1 MATILADYG
10 GGRRRKRKWRS
21 DYITD
26 HFHNAVSS
34 LKT

>member
-1 MATILADYG
+1 MGMMLAVDG
-10 GGRRRKRKWRS
+10 GGRRRKKMWMC

-26 HFHNAVSS
+26 QFHNAVSS